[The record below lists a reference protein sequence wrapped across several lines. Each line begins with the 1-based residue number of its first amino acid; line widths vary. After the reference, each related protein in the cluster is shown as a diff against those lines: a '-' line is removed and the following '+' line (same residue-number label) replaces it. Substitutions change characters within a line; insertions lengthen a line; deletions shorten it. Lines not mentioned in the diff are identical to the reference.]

1 MADDSG
7 QNVLKFGIGQPVPRT
22 EDPRLLKGGGRYTD
36 DCNAPGQVHAVFLRS
51 PAAHGEIALLDA
63 AAVAGMPGV
72 LAVHTGADL
81 EADGIGHIP
90 CPVPMKNRDGSAP
103 AVPPRPAL
111 AVGRVRHVG
120 DPVAVVVAETEA
132 QARDAAEAIPF
143 EIAPLPAA
151 ATVGRALEAD
161 APQLWDASPGNVF
174 LDFHMGDGEAVEEAL
189 ASAHHVTRIRL
200 DNTRMV
206 VGAMEPRA
214 VLAQYDAAAGKFTLH
229 VGSQGVAGYRATL
242 ANAIFGVA
250 PEKIRVISDD
260 VGGSFGMKGAAYNE
274 AICAMYAARRL
285 GRPVKWCADRSES
298 FLSDHQGRAMSVDL
312 ALALDKEGNFL
323 ALKVEAVGDM
333 GAYLTAMGPWPVT
346 MVVSRNII
354 SVYRTPRF
362 SYGAKCVFTN
372 TVPTGPYR
380 GAGRPESKYFL
391 ELLIDKAAA
400 ETGMDR
406 IELRRRNLIPA
417 HRMPFE
423 TPVGLT
429 YDSGDFEAVMD
440 QAMAHADAAGF
451 AERRRT
457 SEAAGKLRGL
467 GIAPYLETTAA
478 PGSEFAEIRFE
489 ADRTV
494 TLVTGTCD
502 FGMGHATPFAQV
514 LAETLGVPFES
525 IRLVQHDSDEMGAGA
540 GGSGG
545 SRSAIASG
553 GAILEASA
561 AVIER
566 GRAIAGHLFE
576 AAVED
581 IEFSNGRFRVA
592 GTDRTMD
599 IMDLAAETPRVPG
612 LPDELASGLGAA
624 CAHKTSA
631 ISFPNGCHV
640 CEVEIDPETGEAS
653 VDRYTVVDDFGT
665 VLNPLV
671 VEGQVHGGIAQGL
684 GQVLLENTVYDDDGQ
699 LVTGTWMDYA
709 MPRADHM
716 ATVDFATRPEPC
728 TTNPL
733 GVKGCGEAG
742 NGGAYPAVASA
753 LLDALAGRG
762 VSELALPASPHRVWQ
777 ALQAAGGR
785 CEAARAE

>member
-1 MADDSG
+1 MAGESG
-7 QNVLKFGIGQPVPRT
+7 QEALKFGIGQPVPRT
-22 EDPRLLKGGGRYTD
+22 EDPRLLSGGGRYTD
-36 DCNAPGQVHAVFLRS
+36 DRNAPGQAYAVFLRS
-51 PAAHGEIALLDA
+51 PAAHGEVATLDVS
-63 AAVAGMPGV
+63 AVADSPGV
-72 LAVHTGADL
+72 LAVYTGADL

-103 AVPPRPAL
+103 SVPPRPAL

-120 DPVAVVVAETEA
+120 DPVAVVVAETLA
-132 QARDAAEAIPF
+132 AAHDAAESIPF
-143 EIAPLPAA
+143 EISSLPVAA
-151 ATVGRALEAD
+151 SVERALDSD
-161 APQLWDASPGNVF
+161 APQLWGSSPGNVF
-174 LDFHMGDGEAVEEAL
+174 LDFHMGDEEAVDAAL
-189 ASAHHVTRIRL
+189 AGAHHVSRIRL

-206 VGAMEPRA
+206 VNAMEPRA
-214 VLAQYDAAAGKFTLH
+214 ALAQYDPREEKFTVH
-229 VGSQGVAGYRATL
+229 VGSQGVTGYRATL
-242 ANAIFGVA
+242 ANAIFRVP
-250 PEKIRVISDD
+250 PERIRVVSDD
-260 VGGSFGMKGAAYNE
+260 IGGSFGMKGAAYSE
-274 AICAMYAARRL
+274 AICVMYAARRL

-298 FLSDHQGRAMSVDL
+298 FLSDHQGRAMTVDL
-312 ALALDKEGNFL
+312 ALGLDEDGNFL
-323 ALKVEAVGDM
+323 ALKVDALGDM

-354 SVYRTPRF
+354 SVYKTPLF

-391 ELLIDKAAA
+391 ELLIDKAAI
-400 ETGMDR
+400 ETGIDR
-406 IELRRRNLIPA
+406 IELRRRNLVRPDQ
-417 HRMPFE
+417 MPFE

-429 YDSGDFEAVMD
+429 YDSGDFEAIMD
-440 QAMAHADAAGF
+440 EAMARADTAGF
-451 AERRRT
+451 ARRRRA
-457 SEAAGKLRGL
+457 SEASGKLRGL

-478 PGSEFAEIRFE
+478 PGTELADIRFE
-489 ADRTV
+489 ADGTV

-514 LAETLGVPFES
+514 LSDKLGVPFER
-525 IRLVQHDSDEMGAGA
+525 IRMIQHDSDEMSPGA

-545 SRSAIASG
+545 SRSAIASS
-553 GAILEASA
+553 GAILEAGE

-566 GRAIAGHLFE
+566 GRKIAGHLLE

-581 IEFSNGRFRVA
+581 IEFAGGVFRVA
-592 GTDRTMD
+592 GTDRSKD
-599 IMDLAAETPRVPG
+599 IMSLAAEARRNPALPEDLSDG
-612 LPDELASGLGAA
+612 LDAKCS
-624 CAHKTSA
+624 HDTSP

-640 CEVEIDPETGEAS
+640 CEVEIDPDTGETA

-665 VLNPLV
+665 VLNPPI

-699 LVTGTWMDYA
+699 LVTGSYMDYA

-716 ATVDFATRPEPC
+716 AWVDFATHPVPC

-742 NGGAYPAVASA
+742 NGGSYPAAILA
-753 LLDALAGRG
+753 ILDALAARG
-762 VSELALPASPHRVWQ
+762 VAELPLPASPHRVWQ
-777 ALQAAGGR
+777 ALRAAQG
-785 CEAARAE
+785 

>member
-1 MADDSG
+1 MARDNG
-7 QNVLKFGIGQPVPRT
+7 QEVLKFGIGQPVPRA
-22 EDPRLLKGGGRYTD
+22 EDPRLLSGGGRYTD
-36 DCNAPGQVHAVFLRS
+36 DCTAPGQVYAVFLRS
-51 PAAHGEIALLDA
+51 TAAHGEIARLDV
-63 AAVAGMPGV
+63 AAVADAPGV
-72 LAVHTGADL
+72 LAVYTGADL

-90 CPVPMKNRDGSAP
+90 CPVPMKNRDGSSP
-103 AVPPRPAL
+103 NVPPRPAL

-120 DPVAVVVAETEA
+120 DPVAVVVAETLAE
-132 QARDAAEAIPF
+132 ARDAAESIPF
-143 EIAPLPAA
+143 EVSSLPAA
-151 ATVGRALEAD
+151 ASVAHALETD
-161 APQLWDASPGNVF
+161 APQLWKSSPGNVF
-174 LDFHMGDGEAVEEAL
+174 LDFHMGDEEAVDRAI
-189 ASAHHVTRIRL
+189 AGARHVTRVRL

-206 VGAMEPRA
+206 VNAMEPRA
-214 VLAQYDAAAGKFTLH
+214 ALAQYDATAEKFTLH

-260 VGGSFGMKGAAYNE
+260 IGGSFGMKGAAYSE
-274 AICAMYAARRL
+274 AICVMYAARRL

-298 FLSDHQGRAMSVDL
+298 FLSDHQGRAMTVDL
-312 ALALDKEGNFL
+312 ALALDGDGNFL
-323 ALKVEAVGDM
+323 ALKVDALGDM

-354 SVYRTPRF
+354 SVYKTPLF

-400 ETGMDR
+400 ETGIDR
-406 IELRRRNLIPA
+406 IELRRRNLV
-417 HRMPFE
+417 RSDQMPFR

-429 YDSGDFEAVMD
+429 YDSGDFESIMD
-440 QAMAHADAAGF
+440 EAMARADTAGF
-451 AERRRT
+451 VQRRRV
-457 SEAAGKLRGL
+457 SEAAGRLRGL

-478 PGSEFAEIRFE
+478 PGTELADIRFA
-489 ADRTV
+489 ADGTV

-514 LAETLGVPFES
+514 LSETLGVPFER
-525 IRLVQHDSDEMGAGA
+525 IRMIQHDSDEMSPGA

-545 SRSAIASG
+545 SRSAIASS
-553 GAILEASA
+553 GAILEAGE

-566 GRAIAGHLFE
+566 GRKIAGHLLE

-581 IEFSNGRFRVA
+581 IEFADGTFRVA
-592 GTDRTMD
+592 GTDRSMD
-599 IMDLAAETPRVPG
+599 IMSLAAEARG
-612 LPDELASGLGAA
+612 NGALPDDLADGLGAK
-624 CAHKTSA
+624 CSHNTSP

-640 CEVEIDPETGEAS
+640 CEVEIDPDTGETAI
-653 VDRYTVVDDFGT
+653 DRYTVVDDFGT
-665 VLNPLV
+665 VLNPPI

-699 LVTGTWMDYA
+699 LVTGSYMDYA

-716 ATVDFATRPEPC
+716 AWVDFATHPVPC

-742 NGGAYPAVASA
+742 NGGSYPAVILAV
-753 LLDALAGRG
+753 LDALAARG
-762 VSELALPASPHRVWQ
+762 VEELPLPANPHRIWQ
-777 ALQAAGGR
+777 ALRAAAG
-785 CEAARAE
+785 

>member
-1 MADDSG
+1 MAGDSG
-7 QNVLKFGIGQPVPRT
+7 QDVLKFAIGQPVPRT
-22 EDPRLLKGGGRYTD
+22 EDPRLLSGGGRYTD
-36 DCNAPGQVHAVFLRS
+36 DSNAAGQAYAVFLRS
-51 PAAHGEIALLDA
+51 AVGHGEIVTLDVS
-63 AAVAGMPGV
+63 AVADAPGV
-72 LAVHTGADL
+72 LAVYTGADL

-103 AVPPRPAL
+103 NVPPRPAL

-120 DPVAVVVAETEA
+120 DPVAVVVAKTLAE
-132 QARDAAEAIPF
+132 ARDAAESIPF
-143 EIAPLPAA
+143 EVSSLPVAA
-151 ATVGRALEAD
+151 SVDRAIEAD
-161 APQLWDASPGNVF
+161 SPQLWESSPGNVF
-174 LDFHMGDGEAVEEAL
+174 LDFHMGDEESADAAL
-189 ASAHHVTRIRL
+189 AGAHHVTRIRL

-206 VGAMEPRA
+206 VNAMEPRA
-214 VLAQYDAAAGKFTLH
+214 ALAQYDSAEGKFTLH

-242 ANAIFGVA
+242 ANAIFGVP

-260 VGGSFGMKGAAYNE
+260 IGGSFGMKGAAYSE
-274 AICAMYAARRL
+274 AICVMYAARRL

-298 FLSDHQGRAMSVDL
+298 FLSDHQGRAMTVDL
-312 ALALDKEGNFL
+312 ALGLDKDGNFL
-323 ALKVEAVGDM
+323 ALKVDALGDM

-354 SVYRTPRF
+354 SVYKTPLF

-391 ELLIDKAAA
+391 ELLIDKAAV
-400 ETGMDR
+400 ETGIDR
-406 IELRRRNLIPA
+406 IELRRRNFVRPEQ
-417 HRMPFE
+417 MPFE

-429 YDSGDFEAVMD
+429 YDSGDFEAVLD
-440 QAMAHADAAGF
+440 EAMARSDTAGF
-451 AERRRT
+451 AERRSA
-457 SEAAGKLRGL
+457 SEASGKLRGL

-478 PGSEFAEIRFE
+478 PGTELADIRFE
-489 ADRTV
+489 ADGAV

-514 LAETLGVPFES
+514 LSEKLGVPFDR
-525 IRLVQHDSDEMGAGA
+525 IRMIQHDSDEMSPGA

-545 SRSAIASG
+545 SRSAIAAS
-553 GAILEASA
+553 GAILEASE

-566 GRAIAGHLFE
+566 GRKIAGRLLE

-581 IEFSNGRFRVA
+581 IEFAGGSFRVA
-592 GTDRTMD
+592 GTDRSMD
-599 IMDLAAETPRVPG
+599 IMSLAAEARG
-612 LPDELASGLGAA
+612 NAALPDDLADGLGAK
-624 CAHKTSA
+624 CSHNTSP

-640 CEVEIDPETGEAS
+640 CEVEIDPDTGEAAI
-653 VDRYTVVDDFGT
+653 DRYTVVDDFGT
-665 VLNPLV
+665 VLNPPI

-699 LVTGTWMDYA
+699 LVTGSYMDYA

-716 ATVDFATRPEPC
+716 ARVDFTTHPVPC

-742 NGGAYPAVASA
+742 NGGAYPSVILAI
-753 LLDALAGRG
+753 LDALAARG
-762 VSELALPASPHRVWQ
+762 VAELPLPASPHRIWQ
-777 ALQAAGGR
+777 ALQAA
-785 CEAARAE
+785 ES